1 MVAENQ
7 PGHIDQ
13 IKQTNAGAVYR
24 LIDQL
29 GPVSRIDLS
38 RLAQL
43 APASITKIVREM
55 LEAHLVQ
62 ELEIKEA
69 GNRGRPAVGLVVETE
84 AWHYLSLRIS
94 RGEIFLALRD
104 LSSKLVVEESQE
116 LALKDDSPLLD
127 RIISHID
134 QFFIRHQKKLERL
147 TSIAITLPGIIDT
160 ENGIVHRMP
169 FYEDVKEMPLGE
181 ALEQHTGVPVYIQHD
196 ISAWTMAEALFGA
209 SRGARD
215 VIQVVIDHNVGA
227 GVITDGHLLH
237 AGSSSLVEIGHTQVD
252 PYGKRCYCGNHG
264 CLETIASVDS
274 ILELAQLRLN
284 QSMSSM
290 LHGQPLTV
298 DSLCQAAL
306 RGDLLAITVELVM
319 LKRFFITGT
328 DTSVGKTVVSRALL
342 QALASQG
349 KTVAGYKPVAKGSKE
364 TPEGLRNKDALVLQS
379 VSTIELPYEAV
390 NPIALSEEESSV
402 AHSCPINYTLISNGL
417 ANLTDKVDHVV
428 VEGTGGWRSLM
439 NDLRPLSEW
448 VVQEQLPVLMVVG
461 IQEGC
466 INHALLT
473 AQAIAND
480 GLPLIGWVANR
491 INPGLAHYA
500 EIIDVLG
507 KKLPAPLIG
516 ELPYLP
522 RAEQRELG
530 QYIRLAMLRSVL
542 AVDRVTV

>member
-1 MVAENQ
+1 
-7 PGHIDQ
+7 
-13 IKQTNAGAVYR
+13 
-24 LIDQL
+24 
-29 GPVSRIDLS
+29 
-38 RLAQL
+38 
-43 APASITKIVREM
+43 M
-55 LEAHLVQ
+55 LE
-62 ELEIKEA
+62 
-69 GNRGRPAVGLVVETE
+69 
-84 AWHYLSLRIS
+84 
-94 RGEIFLALRD
+94 
-104 LSSKLVVEESQE
+104 
-116 LALKDDSPLLD
+116 
-127 RIISHID
+127 
-134 QFFIRHQKKLERL
+134 
-147 TSIAITLPGIIDT
+147 
-160 ENGIVHRMP
+160 
-169 FYEDVKEMPLGE
+169 
-181 ALEQHTGVPVYIQHD
+181 
-196 ISAWTMAEALFGA
+196 
-209 SRGARD
+209 
-215 VIQVVIDHNVGA
+215 
-227 GVITDGHLLH
+227 
-237 AGSSSLVEIGHTQVD
+237 
-252 PYGKRCYCGNHG
+252 
-264 CLETIASVDS
+264 
-274 ILELAQLRLN
+274 
-284 QSMSSM
+284 
-290 LHGQPLTV
+290 
-298 DSLCQAAL
+298 
-306 RGDLLAITVELVM
+306 
-319 LKRFFITGT
+319 RFFITGT

-480 GLPLIGWVANR
+480 GLP
-491 INPGLAHYA
+491 HYA
-500 EIIDVLG
+500 EVIDVLG